1 VREVLFL
8 FIQRARGE
16 AKLGTKAF
24 GSGGGLCL
32 LSVVLAWLFDIR

>member
-16 AKLGTKAF
+16 AKLGTKASALEVDF
-24 GSGGGLCL
+24 
-32 LSVVLAWLFDIR
+32 VF